1 MKLGRRPLQDPNRLV
16 ELEQQLEAHMSD
28 VIAEA
33 ADAGFSSAEVL
44 MALRVVCER
53 QDVALSAD
61 PDQSDDP
68 L

>member
-53 QDVALSAD
+53 QHVALSAD